1 MNADA
6 RAATTAPEATPFAVV
21 IVAMDDEATPFLDMA
36 DSIAEFVSEPGFTA
50 RSLQFGH
57 RSIALIASGI
67 GMVNGAH
74 AATQA
79 ILRWGASVPLI
90 SAGSAGGLGADI
102 RVGEVIVSAKLVNLG
117 ADVRAFGYAL
127 GQVPG
132 MPAEFDA
139 AAELRGAALADS
151 SACVVRSGDI
161 GSGDRFVTTEVA
173 HHLRRDFPT
182 ISAVDMESAAIAQI
196 AFRHG
201 APFVSVRAISDLC
214 APDGDEFLT
223 HIDDAARN
231 SAAVVVGMLARL

>member
-1 MNADA
+1 MSADTA
-6 RAATTAPEATPFAVV
+6 SVTTATPTAIV
-21 IVAMDDEATPFLDMA
+21 IVAMDDEAAPFLDMA
-36 DSIAEFVSEPGFTA
+36 DSVTEIVAGAAFTA
-50 RSLQFGH
+50 RSLLFGQ
-57 RSIALIASGI
+57 RSIALIVAGI

-79 ILRWGASVPLI
+79 IVRWGAGVPVI

-102 RVGEVIVSAKLVNLG
+102 RVGEVILSSTLVNLD

-132 MPAEFDA
+132 MPAEYEA
-139 AAELRGAALADS
+139 SSELRGAALADS
-151 SACVVRSGDI
+151 STFVVRSGVI
-161 GSGDRFVTTEVA
+161 GSGDRFVTTDVA
-173 HHLRRDFPT
+173 HQIRQDFPA

-196 AFRHG
+196 AFRHDV
-201 APFVSVRAISDLC
+201 PFVSVRAISDLC

-231 SAAVVVGMLARL
+231 SAAVVVAALARL